1 MLLFFFARCTL
12 KWPEHKYCKDDATWH
27 LKLWVIACTSVGYV
41 CLVAA
46 NSDCGSHNI
55 LVGKLIG
62 QDGRSIVGNKNF
74 KPLCMWCC
82 SSNSTGASPHNSRL
96 KPKASLRRPRHMISV
111 EKMLGNPPR
120 IACASLLAGHASRSP
135 HWHFELLGIAQ
146 KQRLLRYST
155 LQYTKYCG
163 GLAPCI
169 RYLLANFPA
178 FWFIRDARINFESI
192 RLWSFWHQVCRSNA
206 SSKAR

>member
-1 MLLFFFARCTL
+1 
-12 KWPEHKYCKDDATWH
+12 
-27 LKLWVIACTSVGYV
+27 
-41 CLVAA
+41 
-46 NSDCGSHNI
+46 
-55 LVGKLIG
+55 
-62 QDGRSIVGNKNF
+62 
-74 KPLCMWCC
+74 
-82 SSNSTGASPHNSRL
+82 
-96 KPKASLRRPRHMISV
+96 MISV
-111 EKMLGNPPR
+111 EKMVGNPPR

-192 RLWSFWHQVCRSNA
+192 RL
-206 SSKAR
+206 

>member
-1 MLLFFFARCTL
+1 MQLTEYASVFLCSLHAEMTGTQILQGRCNL
-12 KWPEHKYCKDDATWH
+12 
-27 LKLWVIACTSVGYV
+27 TSE
-41 CLVAA
+41 
-46 NSDCGSHNI
+46 
-55 LVGKLIG
+55 
-62 QDGRSIVGNKNF
+62 IVGNRLHKCG
-74 KPLCMWCC
+74 LCLPGG
-82 SSNSTGASPHNSRL
+82 SQQRL
-96 KPKASLRRPRHMISV
+96 WFAQHFGWKANWARWPRHMISV

-178 FWFIRDARINFESI
+178 FWFIRDTRINFESI
-192 RLWSFWHQVCRSNA
+192 RL
-206 SSKAR
+206 

>member
-1 MLLFFFARCTL
+1 M
-12 KWPEHKYCKDDATWH
+12 
-27 LKLWVIACTSVGYV
+27 G
-41 CLVAA
+41 
-46 NSDCGSHNI
+46 
-55 LVGKLIG
+55 
-62 QDGRSIVGNKNF
+62 
-74 KPLCMWCC
+74 CC
-82 SSNSTGASPHNSRL
+82 SNSTGASPHNSRL

-192 RLWSFWHQVCRSNA
+192 RL
-206 SSKAR
+206 

>member
-1 MLLFFFARCTL
+1 
-12 KWPEHKYCKDDATWH
+12 
-27 LKLWVIACTSVGYV
+27 
-41 CLVAA
+41 
-46 NSDCGSHNI
+46 
-55 LVGKLIG
+55 
-62 QDGRSIVGNKNF
+62 
-74 KPLCMWCC
+74 
-82 SSNSTGASPHNSRL
+82 
-96 KPKASLRRPRHMISV
+96 MISV
-111 EKMLGNPPR
+111 EKMLCNPPR

-178 FWFIRDARINFESI
+178 FWFIRDTRINFESI
-192 RLWSFWHQVCRSNA
+192 RL
-206 SSKAR
+206 

>member
-46 NSDCGSHNI
+46 NSDCGSHNS
-55 LVGKLIG
+55 
-62 QDGRSIVGNKNF
+62 Q
-74 KPLCMWCC
+74 
-82 SSNSTGASPHNSRL
+82 L